1 MPVEEI
7 KATLDEVGVVVADA
21 NPDLFA
27 RYQRALGAL
36 DALMGASAPA
46 APAEAPSGEMTQS

>member
-1 MPVEEI
+1 MPIEEI
-7 KATLDEVGVVVADA
+7 KATLDEVGVIVADA

-36 DALMGASAPA
+36 DSLMGAAA
-46 APAEAPSGEMTQS
+46 APAPEPAETPEMTQS